1 MVTVVP
7 CSVVI
12 VVSYEVIVDVC
23 VCCVVSNTITVWY
36 GCGDVGADVVI
47 AGVDYDVS
55 GVVVAVVGVGVGGY

>member
-12 VVSYEVIVDVC
+12 IVDVC